1 MEGKTIQTSFKQ
13 FFKRDSFLMWSILIG
28 SILWL
33 TNAVFNF
40 AAKDYRAFC
49 INVLYVICLLTL
61 GGATFKQEKDIVQGM
76 IGALMMVSVIGNDN
90 VLSEML
96 DTTVPSRALWQM
108 IVGAVLTVGLFI
120 NHFMITRKKTRK
132 LWRIE
137 INQCIVLLLL
147 LFRTYQVIEN
157 IVSRGFTTLMAE
169 ITVGL
174 LAIVPTLNVIACI
187 ESRTDTYIP
196 EY

>member
-1 MEGKTIQTSFKQ
+1 M
-13 FFKRDSFLMWSILIG
+13 
-28 SILWL
+28 
-33 TNAVFNF
+33 
-40 AAKDYRAFC
+40 AKDCRAFC
-49 INVLYVICLLTL
+49 INLLYIICLLTL
-61 GGATFKQEKDIVQGM
+61 GGAVFRQEKDIVQGM
-76 IGALMMVSVIGNDN
+76 IGALMISAIGNVN

-96 DTTVPSRALWQM
+96 DTTVPSRTLWQM

-120 NHFMITRKKTRK
+120 NHFMIARKKTRK

-137 INQCIVLLLL
+137 INQEILLFLL

-157 IVSRGFTTLMAE
+157 IASRGFTLLMVE

-187 ESRTDTYIP
+187 ESRTDAYIP
-196 EY
+196 EN